1 MAGMNTLLAT
11 NILLAVIVLCIV
23 VMTVLLGIFLVHSID
38 IANRVK
44 YIVKTFDDDVHR
56 TRSVILAV
64 KDLVLEKVGLAKK
77 HTEHKEK

>member
-1 MAGMNTLLAT
+1 MNTLLAT
-11 NILLAVIVLCIV
+11 NILLSVIVLCIV

-38 IANRVK
+38 IAKRVK

-77 HTEHKEK
+77 HTEHKHKEK